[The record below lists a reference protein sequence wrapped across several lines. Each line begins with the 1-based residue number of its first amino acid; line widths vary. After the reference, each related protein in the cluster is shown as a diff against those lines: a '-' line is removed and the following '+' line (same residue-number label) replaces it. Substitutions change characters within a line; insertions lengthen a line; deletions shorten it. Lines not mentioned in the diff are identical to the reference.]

1 MRTVCI
7 DIQWLQCGRIEVLGL
22 FFRIQKVMNHLL
34 QSTETD
40 TVLHHLKT
48 NKRLIWI
55 VKGQIT
61 FIDEGW

>member
-22 FFRIQKVMNHLL
+22 FFRIHKVMNHLL

-48 NKRLIWI
+48 NKSRKDRKL
-55 VKGQIT
+55 KKYGLSR
-61 FIDEGW
+61 GR